1 MCDIKNETDLK
12 EAVIYKVVRRLDNN
26 ERVGPT
32 YTSPYTDTEFKV
44 GPVGLAS
51 FNRDRVKWDHRMV
64 GRISGFVELEP
75 AQRLCSILTAR
86 EHDDFTI
93 YLVVVRVRVK
103 ANHMPILDG
112 TGRSIDY
119 QFASDT
125 ILVAPHVL
133 DIEEIVYPVTQ
144 IPTLPF

>member
-1 MCDIKNETDLK
+1 M
-12 EAVIYKVVRRLDNN
+12 
-26 ERVGPT
+26 
-32 YTSPYTDTEFKV
+32 
-44 GPVGLAS
+44 
-51 FNRDRVKWDHRMV
+51 
-64 GRISGFVELEP
+64 
-75 AQRLCSILTAR
+75 
-86 EHDDFTI
+86 
-93 YLVVVRVRVK
+93 VVVRVRVK

>member
-1 MCDIKNETDLK
+1 MCDITETTDLQ
-12 EAVIYKVVRRLDNN
+12 EAVIYKVVHKMRD
-26 ERVGPT
+26 GC
-32 YTSPYTDTEFKV
+32 SC
-44 GPVGLAS
+44 S
-51 FNRDRVKWDHRMV
+51 FNDNRSMV
-64 GRISGFVELEP
+64 V
-75 AQRLCSILTAR
+75 
-86 EHDDFTI
+86 
-93 YLVVVRVRVK
+93 VRVK